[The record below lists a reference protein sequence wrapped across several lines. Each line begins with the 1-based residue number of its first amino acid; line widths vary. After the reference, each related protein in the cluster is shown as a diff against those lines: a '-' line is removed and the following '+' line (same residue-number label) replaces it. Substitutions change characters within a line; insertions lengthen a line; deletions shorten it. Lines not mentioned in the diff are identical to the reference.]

1 MDTDEFLKFLNFDE
15 VITLVGVFVCVSTA
29 MKGKCCTCF
38 CGENLINAMF
48 DKLLKII
55 CIPWLCAI
63 VTFVSVRYPS
73 RFIVSAECHAW
84 DSANGNTRVL
94 CLYTGP
100 VMPQC

>member
-1 MDTDEFLKFLNFDE
+1 
-15 VITLVGVFVCVSTA
+15 

-48 DKLLKII
+48 NKLLKII

-63 VTFVSVRYPS
+63 VTFISVRYPL
-73 RFIVSAECHAW
+73 RFIVSAECLAW
-84 DSANGNTRVL
+84 DSANGNTHVL
-94 CLYTGP
+94 CLSTGP